1 MSENQINDN
10 TVICRSEALL
20 SNNLGDDVVMM
31 DIEQGAY
38 YGLESVA
45 ARIWDLAENPV
56 SMGDL
61 CKSLMTEYDVSK
73 EQCASDVKGFLN
85 DLLERNIVQIVS

>member
-1 MSENQINDN
+1 MSENQITEQ

-38 YGLESVA
+38 YGLEGVA
-45 ARIWDLAENPV
+45 ARIWEFTETPV
-56 SMGDL
+56 SVGLLCDRLTTEYEISPAQCRQEVTAFLGDL
-61 CKSLMTEYDVSK
+61 V
-73 EQCASDVKGFLN
+73 N
-85 DLLERNIVQIVS
+85 RNIFQIVS